1 MPKGARTQSA
11 RWSVEGQRRS
21 IHGPKGLVWSHV
33 GEFYAKSGDDA
44 KARARDVI
52 KTSRDPEIAGG
63 GWTLKFRARK
73 RARQGFADENYRK

>member
-1 MPKGARTQSA
+1 M
-11 RWSVEGQRRS
+11 
-21 IHGPKGLVWSHV
+21 